1 MALVTYE
8 MTVSLDGFI
17 ADRDGGIEWTTPD
30 EELHRFHN
38 ERVRE
43 QGAQLCGRGLYEVMR
58 YWETAAEN
66 PEAPEVELE
75 FARIWERL
83 PRVVFSRT
91 LERAEGGTRLA
102 ERGLAE
108 EVAALRERV
117 DGDIG
122 IGGAGLAAS
131 AAELDLIDEYVPF
144 VCPVVLGGGTPF
156 WPRLARQLDLELVET
171 RRFGSGVMML
181 RYRRAGRGRDP
192 GS

>member
-1 MALVTYE
+1 VE
-8 MTVSLDGFI
+8 V
-17 ADRDGGIEWTTPD
+17 
-30 EELHRFHN
+30 
-38 ERVRE
+38 
-43 QGAQLCGRGLYEVMR
+43 EVMR

-91 LERAEGGTRLA
+91 LERAEGGARLA
-102 ERGLAE
+102 EGGLAE

-131 AAELDLIDEYVPF
+131 AAKLDLIDEYVPF
-144 VCPVVLGGGTPF
+144 VFPRVLGGGTPF
-156 WPRLARQLDLELVET
+156 FPRLERKLDLELAET
-171 RRFGSGVMML
+171 RRWGSGVVML

-192 GS
+192 DS